1 MKQALQ
7 SAGIWEWSLLLLAI
21 GLLWM
26 LPGAWLLR
34 WRVAR
39 EVRAR
44 PAFGA
49 ALWTV
54 VYALT
59 LWAMLAIAALIVM
72 QVVFGSGH
80 GGWPLVAVVFVLAC
94 VALGTGVRMFLPGP
108 DGAKLRWSRA
118 LWAAWP
124 TVLAL
129 WALGWALVDKL
140 IGAVLAAA

>member
-7 SAGIWEWSLLLLAI
+7 SAGIWEWGLI
-21 GLLWM
+21 GLVVMALWL

-54 VYALT
+54 VYALA
-59 LWAMLAIAALIVM
+59 LWAMLAIVALIAM
-72 QVVFGSGH
+72 QAAGAG
-80 GGWPLVAVVFVLAC
+80 GGWPLLAVAFVLSC
-94 VALGTGVRMFLPGP
+94 LALGTGVRMFLPGP
-108 DGAKLRWSRA
+108 DGTKLRWPRA

-124 TVLAL
+124 VALVL
-129 WALGWALVDKL
+129 WAWGGWALIRL
-140 IGAVLAAA
+140 IRAILHGAT

>member
-7 SAGIWEWSLLLLAI
+7 SAGVWEWGLI
-21 GLLWM
+21 GLAVVTLWL

-54 VYALT
+54 VYALA
-59 LWAMLAIAALIVM
+59 LWAMLAIVALIAM
-72 QVVFGSGH
+72 QAAGAG
-80 GGWPLVAVVFVLAC
+80 GGWPLLAVAFVLSCLALAVQYQGRAITSVEGLATDGQQQFSDANFEYPADPSVTPTAVVA
-94 VALGTGVRMFLPGP
+94 
-108 DGAKLRWSRA
+108 
-118 LWAAWP
+118 
-124 TVLAL
+124 
-129 WALGWALVDKL
+129 GWGELMMSTC
-140 IGAVLAAA
+140 